1 MYVMI
6 RVGQVGTVVGTHQGV
21 NDNITMF
28 PWSMFLFFYFLF
40 FQKETVG
47 GSVLSWCCAVL
58 CCAVL
63 CCAMMTDLSGRLDCR
78 LSVCRLSDCRLF
90 VGRGGVLLID
100 SMISS
105 HPLSYIYSSST
116 NMFVLFE

>member
-28 PWSMFLFFYFLF
+28 PWSMFLFFFFYFFSERNGWGVCPLL
-40 FQKETVG
+40 
-47 GSVLSWCCAVL
+47 VLCCAVL

-63 CCAMMTDLSGRLDCR
+63 CDDDRPVWTSGVVCSSVGVGVVDRFNDL
-78 LSVCRLSDCRLF
+78 V
-90 VGRGGVLLID
+90 
-100 SMISS
+100 
-105 HPLSYIYSSST
+105 SSSIIYI
-116 NMFVLFE
+116 

>member
-28 PWSMFLFFYFLF
+28 PWSMFLFFIFYFF
-40 FQKETVG
+40 FRKKRLG
-47 GSVLSWCCAVL
+47 GLSSLGAVL

-63 CCAMMTDLSGRLDCR
+63 CDDDRPVWTSGLSSVG
-78 LSVCRLSDCRLF
+78 LSSVGLSSVRRSGWCC
-90 VGRGGVLLID
+90 
-100 SMISS
+100 
-105 HPLSYIYSSST
+105 
-116 NMFVLFE
+116 

>member
-21 NDNITMF
+21 NDNITMS

-40 FQKETVG
+40 FFRKKRLG
-47 GSVLSWCCAVL
+47 GLSSLGAVL

-63 CCAMMTDLSGRLDCR
+63 CCAMMTDLSGRLES
-78 LSVCRLSDCRLF
+78 SVRRS
-90 VGRGGVLLID
+90 GGVVDRFNDLV
-100 SMISS
+100 
-105 HPLSYIYSSST
+105 SSSIIYI
-116 NMFVLFE
+116 